1 MTFSII
7 IPTYNSK
14 NYINNCLNS
23 ITNNCDNDLEVIIID
38 DASTDN
44 TIIICENFKKINN
57 NIRIFKLKKNHGPGY
72 CRNLGIK
79 KSKGKYIIFL
89 DSDDTFYYNSIKK
102 IKTTINKF
110 KPDIIYHNFLRN
122 KKPLNNNH
130 ILQFFSQKN
139 LEKEK
144 FLDICIK
151 HKIFFNECW
160 KYSVSKKF
168 LLNNRIEFRNIRI
181 AEDQLFGAECLN
193 SAKKITINHNPIL
206 FHQNHYSGLS
216 KISGQIPVLSYLFLI
231 LSLQKIIIKSRSK
244 NIIKYIKLLILYSRY
259 RLFSYLYLVKKNNF
273 NLLIK
278 NFKKMYE
285 ANDNKINIKI
295 IKKYFKEIIDY
306 FEKKLKK
313 FIKKDTNIQ
322 YHIFSKD
329 ILGKA
334 VHKFF
339 LKNNISVR
347 NMFDDDPKLKLDKLE
362 NYKFN
367 KNKVHLFVICILDK
381 IISTSIRSRIQRLKI
396 KRFNVETI

>member
-1 MTFSII
+1 MKLKTKTFSII

-23 ITNNCDNDLEVIIID
+23 ITNNCDDDLEIIIVD

-57 NIRIFKLKKNHGPGY
+57 NIRIFKLKKNRGPGY

-102 IKTTINKF
+102 NKTTINKF

-130 ILQFFSQKN
+130 ILKFFSQKN

-168 LLNNRIEFRNIRI
+168 LLDNKIEFRNIRI

-206 FHQNHYSGLS
+206 FHQSHYSGLS
-216 KISGQIPVLSYLFLI
+216 KISGEIPVLSYLFLI
-231 LSLQKIIIKSRSK
+231 FSLQKIIIKTRSK
-244 NIIKYIKLLILYSRY
+244 NIIKYLKLLILYSRY

-278 NFKKMYE
+278 NFKKIYDT
-285 ANDNKINIKI
+285 NNNKINTNI
-295 IKKYFKEIIDY
+295 IKKYFK
-306 FEKKLKK
+306 
-313 FIKKDTNIQ
+313 
-322 YHIFSKD
+322 
-329 ILGKA
+329 
-334 VHKFF
+334 
-339 LKNNISVR
+339 
-347 NMFDDDPKLKLDKLE
+347 
-362 NYKFN
+362 
-367 KNKVHLFVICILDK
+367 
-381 IISTSIRSRIQRLKI
+381 
-396 KRFNVETI
+396 

>member
-1 MTFSII
+1 MEII
-7 IPTYNSK
+7 I
-14 NYINNCLNS
+14 
-23 ITNNCDNDLEVIIID
+23 VD

-44 TIIICENFKKINN
+44 TIIICENFSKINK
-57 NIRIFKLKKNHGPGY
+57 NIRIFKIKKNRGPGY

-79 KSKGKYIIFL
+79 KSKGKYIVFL
-89 DSDDTFYYNSIKK
+89 DSDDMFYYNSLKN
-102 IKTTINKF
+102 IKTEINKF

-122 KKPLNNNH
+122 KKPHNNNY
-130 ILQFFSQKN
+130 IFKYFPKEN
-139 LEKEK
+139 LKKEN

-168 LLNNRIEFRNIRI
+168 LLDNKIEFRNIRI

-206 FHQNHYSGLS
+206 FHQSHYSGLS

-231 LSLQKIIIKSRSK
+231 FSLQKIIIKSRSK

-259 RLFSYLYLVKKNNF
+259 RLFSYLYLVKENNF

-339 LKNNISVR
+339 LKNNISIR
-347 NMFDDDPKLKLDKLE
+347 KMFDDDPKLKLDKLE

-396 KRFNVETI
+396 KRFNVENI